1 MNKPVSV
8 AYEDLKS
15 GIAELINASNLPA
28 FVIESVIKE
37 FLIEISDVAK
47 KQYKYDKEQ
56 YEASLS
62 IQDELAEDDS
72 ESYADIEN
80 DE

>member
-8 AYEDLKS
+8 VYEELKG

-47 KQYKYDKEQ
+47 KQYEYDKEQ

-62 IQDELAEDDS
+62 IRDEFIEDNS
-72 ESYADIEN
+72 ESYSDIEN